1 MTPAELEG
9 YRPYCTTRQLVVL
22 DALVKVGS
30 IRGTSRELSVSRA
43 YIDEVVKSVKRKAVL
58 SGYSPE
64 HNMTRTVP
72 DGFNAKRISSLYGKD
87 GELTAQWVIATADDQ
102 RRAELIKEW
111 IDRLSEDVKPLPPVK
126 TPKHSDS
133 DLLAVIPI
141 GDAHFGMFSWAEETG
156 MDFDLR
162 EADRLTR
169 AVIDR
174 LVSLSPNAS
183 ECLLINLGDF
193 FHADN
198 SSNSTPASG
207 HALDVDTRYDKIL
220 QVAEDCLVYCIT
232 RLLQKFQTVHFWS
245 MPGNHDP
252 HCASPL
258 ARILRAYF
266 RENPR
271 VKIDCKPG
279 KFNYMHFGKVLIGS
293 THGDMAKP
301 ANLPL
306 LMAADRQKEWGAS
319 DFRYWYVGHV
329 HHKDIKEHPGCIVES
344 CRTLAGRDAWHTA
357 MGYRAGRDMQ
367 LIVHHRNFGE
377 TVRIRCDVSMVE

>member
-1 MTPAELEG
+1 MIPADVAALRQFATPRESE
-9 YRPYCTTRQLVVL
+9 YL
-22 DALVKVGS
+22 DALENSTNRDAAKVLKVNRS
-30 IRGTSRELSVSRA
+30 SLDRAIRRLRKRA
-43 YIDEVVKSVKRKAVL
+43 ALR
-58 SGYSPE
+58 GYSPE

-72 DGFNAKRISSLYGKD
+72 DGYKVKGVSSYYNKD
-87 GELTAQWVIATADDQ
+87 GNLTGQWVKSSADEE
-102 RRAELIKEW
+102 RRAQLIQEW
-111 IDRLSEDVKPLPPVK
+111 VERLSEDVKPLPEISA
-126 TPKHSDS
+126 PKCADD
-133 DLLAVIPI
+133 DLLAVIPM
-141 GDAHFGMFSWAEETG
+141 GDPHFGMYAWAEETG
-156 MDFDLR
+156 IDFDLK

-169 AVIDR
+169 SVIDR

-306 LMAADRQKEWGAS
+306 LMAADKQKEWGAS

-377 TVRIRCDVSMVE
+377 TVRIRCDVSMVKE